1 MNEMQDWD
9 EVIASE
15 RYQSVVA
22 PVFEPLGM
30 NCKDWPDGLGANSY
44 YCEECVSGNS

>member
-9 EVIASE
+9 EVIASG
-15 RYQSVVA
+15 RYQAVVA